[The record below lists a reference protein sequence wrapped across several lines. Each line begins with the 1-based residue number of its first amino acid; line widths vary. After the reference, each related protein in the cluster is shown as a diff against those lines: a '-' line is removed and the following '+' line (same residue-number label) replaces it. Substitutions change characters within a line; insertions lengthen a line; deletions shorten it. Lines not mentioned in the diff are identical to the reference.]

1 MCNRACVGSLC
12 SSILRARTFQQ
23 LQILLQG
30 DFLRVGLPQRRAK
43 SRKGFRR
50 SPNQCGVLR
59 GQMAKVDLRTPPEK
73 AVAAVTAT
81 PARTKAMCAS
91 GFMLLLLRLLIGSL
105 CPNAKGRGVP
115 LS

>member
-12 SSILRARTFQQ
+12 PSILRARTFQQ

-59 GQMAKVDLRTPPEK
+59 GQMAKVDLQR
-73 AVAAVTAT
+73 VALTLTRAGRHAY
-81 PARTKAMCAS
+81 AS
-91 GFMLLLLRLLIGSL
+91 
-105 CPNAKGRGVP
+105 A
-115 LS
+115 